1 MRPRIELAA
10 VLFVGAMVA
19 LTACGGDKPAA
30 EKSVVVEEAE
40 VALPPFEL
48 ESDLPPSVRDAVL
61 KPFTGDLDQLV
72 KRRVVRIGVTYN
84 RTFYFVDKGVQRGIA
99 YEYGQLV
106 QARLNKRFKAGTSN
120 RIHVIF
126 LPLPREMLP

>member
-10 VLFVGAMVA
+10 VLFVGAMAA

-48 ESDLPPSVRDAVL
+48 ESDLPPSVREAVL
-61 KPFTGDLDQLV
+61 KPFGSPAEARGADPRPRPRLDHA
-72 KRRVVRIGVTYN
+72 RRH
-84 RTFYFVDKGVQRGIA
+84 RGEGGA
-99 YEYGQLV
+99 
-106 QARLNKRFKAGTSN
+106 K
-120 RIHVIF
+120 
-126 LPLPREMLP
+126 